1 MAPAPTRGLR
11 MDIVAA
17 PGRRPRSDAPQPQDA
32 SGLTWAR
39 KEEPCGGVVAR
50 TVGAGAAQR
59 RSLDDV
65 QDGLFLDAG
74 NLAALEISTRHLPG
88 AAASARLWAP
98 PTARSST
105 SFLPRRSSSR

>member
-74 NLAALEISTRHLPG
+74 KRPSWT
-88 AAASARLWAP
+88 
-98 PTARSST
+98 
-105 SFLPRRSSSR
+105 SSSEASSWTPGTSRRWKSPPGTCLAPRP

>member
-1 MAPAPTRGLR
+1 

-88 AAASARLWAP
+88 AAAMRCGIGCPSIGPGTSDPCQAAKISRL
-98 PTARSST
+98 
-105 SFLPRRSSSR
+105 